1 MAEKALYCK
10 WKNYITA
17 LYVNNVIYKFHTKW
31 QKLQKC
37 LLMANANILV
47 K

>member
-1 MAEKALYCK
+1 MAERAVYCK

-17 LYVNNVIYKFHTKW
+17 LDVNDVIYKFHTKW
-31 QKLQKC
+31 HKLPKC

>member
-17 LYVNNVIYKFHTKW
+17 LYVNTVIYKFHIKMAQITKMSAYG
-31 QKLQKC
+31 KC
-37 LLMANANILV
+37 
-47 K
+47 